1 MIVGLL
7 CLYIAY
13 THNLSKTFTFKG
25 YAYGTS
31 WSITTL
37 NYLNDVHKSNI
48 KDIINNIDYV
58 ASNYKDDSEIAIINK
73 NSSNEELK
81 ISDDLF
87 NILSLAYKVEKLSNN
102 AYDIK
107 LGKISSKLGFSPD
120 FNNKLDTEIDP
131 KSSYKLID
139 NNTLIKQGNF
149 WFDLSSIA
157 KGYAVDMIV
166 KYLEENNYKDFIVE
180 IGGELTLSGSNYDK
194 SWTIAIQ
201 DPLALDNKPA
211 YLISPKNINKIS
223 VATSGEY
230 RNFKFEGIDRITHT
244 INPITGKSINDD
256 ALSVT
261 VLSTVSSAHADA
273 FATALNVLSV
283 SESLELANNENIA
296 LMLIIDGVNSDKD
309 FIFSNKWYDL
319 TQ

>member
-1 MIVGLL
+1 MQKIILL
-7 CLYIAY
+7 IIDFFDFF
-13 THNLSKTFTFKG
+13 HKKK
-25 YAYGTS
+25 
-31 WSITTL
+31 IL
-37 NYLNDVHKSNI
+37 NF
-48 KDIINNIDYV
+48 
-58 ASNYKDDSEIAIINK
+58 
-73 NSSNEELK
+73 LK
-81 ISDDLF
+81 
-87 NILSLAYKVEKLSNN
+87 K
-102 AYDIK
+102 
-107 LGKISSKLGFSPD
+107 
-120 FNNKLDTEIDP
+120 
-131 KSSYKLID
+131 
-139 NNTLIKQGNF
+139 
-149 WFDLSSIA
+149 
-157 KGYAVDMIV
+157 
-166 KYLEENNYKDFIVE
+166 NNYKDFIVE

-201 DPLALDNKPA
+201 DPLVLDNKPA

-273 FATALNVLSV
+273 FSTALNVLSV

>member
-1 MIVGLL
+1 MGLL

-13 THNLSKTFTFKG
+13 THNLSKSFIYKG

-48 KDIINNIDYV
+48 KDIINKIDYV

-73 NSSNEELK
+73 NNSNSELE

-87 NILSLAYKVEKLSNN
+87 NILSLAYEVEKLSNN

-107 LGKISSKLGFSPD
+107 LGKISSNLGFAPD
-120 FNNKLDTEIDP
+120 FNNKLDSKIDTE
-131 KSSYKLID
+131 SSYMLID
-139 NNTLIKQGNF
+139 KNTLIKQGDF

-230 RNFKFEGIDRITHT
+230 RNFKFDGVDKITHT
-244 INPITGKSINDD
+244 IDPINGKSINND

-273 FATALNVLSV
+273 FATAFNVLSI

-296 LMLIIDGVNSDKD
+296 LMLIIDGVNGQNE